1 MAYSNKHGLNYHNQY
16 YIEKKKSNIFD
27 LNLYINKYS
36 YYFDTII
43 NATNNQF
50 AKLKKKGKHNFNNI
64 SSEWAKIYEPCI
76 SDKCM
81 KLSCHQNGVSQLFSY
96 NYSQYLN
103 KPTEWIPKSVRD
115 RPSGPKADQT
125 KMFQTLQDYINSNKA
140 SDEKRKEKFLDFE
153 IYKYVVK
160 SDERKALIEDLIGS
174 FGLIFNPTNNI
185 GH

>member
-1 MAYSNKHGLNYHNQY
+1 MASYQNEYNDSADILAREGCFIDSLLKIIEVQKGFLMKHIHNAMDFY
-16 YIEKKKSNIFD
+16 LLDDNVSAPSVCHIRASRENNSEYCEDID
-27 LNLYINKYS
+27 LV
-36 YYFDTII
+36 
-43 NATNNQF
+43 
-50 AKLKKKGKHNFNNI
+50 GI
-64 SSEWAKIYEPCI
+64 SE
-76 SDKCM
+76 
-81 KLSCHQNGVSQLFSY
+81 
-96 NYSQYLN
+96 
-103 KPTEWIPKSVRD
+103 EWIPKSVRD

-160 SDERKALIEDLIGS
+160 SDERKSLIEDLIGS